1 MGFCGPTT
9 LEATD
14 SDQHQIY
21 LTWLCCAYR
30 LSQPPDALF
39 RPKPFPP
46 CFMRVTPLSFYFQ
59 RFSLSGSE
67 ERLTT
72 FLPFMPFPATNPD
85 LANQTVHRSAA
96 APRDCAPGKSVTTSP
111 VLPEKRRPILS

>member
-14 SDQHQIY
+14 SDQHQVY
-21 LTWLCCAYR
+21 LAWLCYAFR
-30 LSQPPDALF
+30 LSQPLDVSF

-46 CFMRVTPLSFYFQ
+46 CFMRVTPLSFCFQ

-72 FLPFMPFPATNPD
+72 FLPLMPFLATKNEPANRNR
-85 LANQTVHRSAA
+85 LRSTA
-96 APRDCAPGKSVTTSP
+96 APRDCTTGKSVKARP
-111 VLPEKRRPILS
+111 VLPGERQPILS